1 MTIKIGKRY
10 LVVGELTTTDQSR
23 LYLAR
28 DLLFN
33 HTVVIK
39 EVITGQLTQIERE
52 YEVLHQLQHPNLVQ
66 AIDLVAKQD
75 QVFLVL
81 THAPGLD
88 FVSWA
93 RRDRSPRRLC
103 EGTAAV
109 LRGLQYIHR
118 RGAVHRDIKPH
129 NIRVAESQIGTLP
142 AARIVDFG
150 LASFDAHAATESV
163 GTPGYLPPEVLAGE
177 PAAPASDL
185 FSLGAMLFEALTDT
199 PGGYDLGG
207 RKGAAA
213 VDTAGALGG
222 LGEIAAALLDDD
234 PDARPGAPQLF
245 DALGEIAGRPLQL
258 DAEELGGDYLP
269 SSPLVGRHEQL
280 SRLDAE
286 IERVAGGAGRLLCL
300 EGVGRRAFVA
310 EVAARARLRGVQVF
324 EVDTG
329 LSLEREVDGDEPAS
343 GNEPLHRRASRLVD
357 RLAAWPRPLL
367 ICCDLREGEEDR
379 LLEATLDQLTRLHG
393 AGAAPGGLLLLLT
406 APRAGLTL
414 VQLPDLT
421 AQQVTEQVRGLLY
434 HVEAIPWLGQVRG
447 VTGGD
452 PELVTALVRRQ
463 IEAGLPDALQ
473 EQPQLSKIDLER
485 LDARQRELLACLA
498 HAAAPVPP
506 EILDAVIPP
515 EVRAA
520 LPELVSRGLLK
531 ISSRGVAPQSSALA
545 QRAAEAIT
553 GAEAQALHRR
563 YADAYAAEEHADPA
577 ILGHHLIR
585 SRQAEAAAPL
595 LLAAGARRADLERAA
610 ELLSPAAD
618 DHARVVA
625 RLARLSRAEGDL
637 DRALEQLER
646 LDDPE
651 QAALLRAE
659 LLLDAGQPARALQA
673 LELAE
678 TPGGQLLL
686 LRARAHVLLG
696 ESQAA
701 AAAAEAG
708 LALEGLAAARRVE
721 LQNVAGLA
729 ALYLGRE
736 ADALRLLTQ
745 ARRAARALDQP
756 EALARVLNSLGIA
769 HQRLGQL
776 DRAAGAYQESLA
788 LFRSVGDLRLAASCA
803 LNLGTLAHRQSSYEE
818 ALSHYRAATALGQ
831 RSALGATTIWA
842 LANEAN
848 LLLLFGDVGAAEERL
863 ALATRLCEQQ
873 GGGRSLGGHILLY
886 RADARRLGGDPSG
899 ARALLERALRRF
911 ESTDRPGRE
920 AAALLGFELDLLQG
934 AVDEAA
940 AGCARLLER
949 LAPDAPDR
957 HVACLIGGRAALAL
971 EPPNLERAGQLLE
984 QAAAR
989 EASASGGDERAWEVE
1004 AALAALWEARGDA
1017 ERQRDHARRCAEA
1030 VARLRGRVPAQFR
1043 ACFDARPDL
1052 KRATTCLSEETPG
1065 SRIEEVGLARLLA
1078 INEELSG
1085 ALPLESLLELILDSA
1100 IELTGAE
1107 RGFILLRR
1115 GGRLRLAGAR
1125 NADREPLR
1133 RGAAKYSRSI
1143 ARQVVSD
1150 GCPAVLTD
1158 AQEDRDFAGRQ
1169 SISDLRLRAVLC
1181 APLRA
1186 RDETRGALYL
1196 DNRFTPGLFDERTVS
1211 LAAAFAVQACIAL
1224 ENARLFD
1231 ESARQR
1237 DELAEAKAAVEAL
1250 NRRLAAQVARQ
1261 SQQLSEITVR
1271 LAHQEEE
1278 LVRRYNAA
1286 KMIGRSKPMLELFAS
1301 IDRVADAEVPVV
1313 IHGESGTGKELAAR
1327 AIHQSSPRRAEPF
1340 VALNCGALPANL
1352 LESELFGYARG
1363 AFTGAGRDR
1372 AGLFEAAGGGTLLLD
1387 EIGDMN
1393 LEMQVKLLRVL
1404 QERTFRRLGDQDE
1417 RRSRCR
1423 VLAASHRDLAR
1434 LVTEGR
1440 FREDLYYRLKVVQL
1454 EVPPLRRRR
1463 EDIPLLTEHFL
1474 AQEQQRR
1481 TISPPAL
1488 RALIDHDWPG
1498 NVRQLHNE
1506 LQRAALLGGELIA
1519 LADLSDELRQSGEP
1533 APDGATAKEAHT
1545 EGEEP
1550 SLREALRRHER
1561 RLIERALQ
1569 RSGASVTAAAATL
1582 GLHRVALHRRMRAL
1596 GIAGVRGKTTRRTK

>member
-1 MTIKIGKRY
+1 
-10 LVVGELTTTDQSR
+10 
-23 LYLAR
+23 
-28 DLLFN
+28 
-33 HTVVIK
+33 
-39 EVITGQLTQIERE
+39 
-52 YEVLHQLQHPNLVQ
+52 
-66 AIDLVAKQD
+66 
-75 QVFLVL
+75 
-81 THAPGLD
+81 
-88 FVSWA
+88 
-93 RRDRSPRRLC
+93 
-103 EGTAAV
+103 
-109 LRGLQYIHR
+109 
-118 RGAVHRDIKPH
+118 
-129 NIRVAESQIGTLP
+129 
-142 AARIVDFG
+142 
-150 LASFDAHAATESV
+150 
-163 GTPGYLPPEVLAGE
+163 
-177 PAAPASDL
+177 
-185 FSLGAMLFEALTDT
+185 MLFEVLTNA

-207 RKGAAA
+207 GKGATTGA
-213 VDTAGALGG
+213 VSTTGPLGG

-245 DALGEIAGRPLQL
+245 DALGAIAGRPLQL
-258 DAEELGGDYLP
+258 EAQELRGDYLP
-269 SSPLVGRHEQL
+269 RSPLVGRRDQL
-280 SRLDAE
+280 ARLDAE
-286 IERVAGGAGRLLCL
+286 IERSAGGAGGLLCL
-300 EGVGRRAFVA
+300 EGVGRRAFLA

-329 LSLEREVDGDEPAS
+329 LSLEREVDGDEAAS
-343 GNEPLHRRASRLVD
+343 GSEPLHRRASRLVD

-379 LLEATLDQLTRLHG
+379 LLEATLDQLTRLHN

-406 APRAGLTL
+406 APRAGLTS
-414 VQLPDLT
+414 VRLPELT

-434 HVEAIPWLGQVRG
+434 HLEAIPWLGQVRDA
-447 VTGGD
+447 TGGD

-473 EQPQLSKIDLER
+473 EQQLRARTDLER

-506 EILDAVIPP
+506 EILDAVMPP

-531 ISSRGVAPQSSALA
+531 ISSRGVAPQSDALA
-545 QRAAEAIT
+545 RRAAEAIT

-563 YADAYAAEEHADPA
+563 YAEAYAAEEHADPA
-577 ILGHHLIR
+577 VMGHHLIR

-595 LLAAGARRADLERAA
+595 LLSTGAPRADLERAV
-610 ELLSPAAD
+610 ELLTAGAP

-625 RLARLSRAEGDL
+625 RLARLLRAEGDL
-637 DRALEQLER
+637 IRALELLER
-646 LDDPE
+646 LDDAE

-673 LELAE
+673 LEQVQAVD
-678 TPGGQLLL
+678 GQLLL

-696 ESQAA
+696 ENEPAA
-701 AAAAEAG
+701 AAAAAG
-708 LALEGLAAARRVE
+708 LALRGLAEARRVE

-729 ALYLGRE
+729 AIYLGQEE
-736 ADALRLLTQ
+736 AALALLTQ
-745 ARRAARALDQP
+745 AERAARALEQP

-769 HQRLGQL
+769 HQRRGRL
-776 DRAAGAYQESLA
+776 DRAARAYEESLA
-788 LFRSVGDLRLAASCA
+788 LFRRIGDLRLAASCA
-803 LNLGTLAHRQSSYEE
+803 LNLGTLAHRQSRYEE
-818 ALSHYRAATALGQ
+818 ALSHYRAAAALGQ
-831 RSALGATTIWA
+831 RCPLGATTIWA

-848 LLLLFGDVGAAEERL
+848 LLLLFGDVRAAEERL
-863 ALATRLCEQQ
+863 ALATRLCEEQE
-873 GGGRSLGGHILLY
+873 GGRSLSGHILLY
-886 RADARRLGGDPSG
+886 RADARRLGGSPEE
-899 ARALLERALRRF
+899 ARALLARALRRF
-911 ESTDRPGRE
+911 EPTDCPGRE

-934 AVDEAA
+934 AADDAA
-940 AGCARLLER
+940 AGCEQLLARM
-949 LAPDAPDR
+949 APDAPDR
-957 HVACLIGGRAALAL
+957 HAVCLIGGRAAMAQAQ
-971 EPPNLERAGQLLE
+971 PDLERAAGLLE
-984 QAAAR
+984 QARALAAG
-989 EASASGGDERAWEVE
+989 ASGGDERAWEIE
-1004 AALAALWEARGDA
+1004 AALAELGRARGDSA
-1017 ERQRDHARRCAEA
+1017 QQQQHARRSAEA
-1030 VARLRGRVPAQFR
+1030 VARLRERVPPQFR
-1043 ACFDARPDL
+1043 ASFDARLDL
-1052 KRATTCLSEETPG
+1052 KRAAVDRVLEATEGRVQEF
-1065 SRIEEVGLARLLA
+1065 GLARLLA
-1078 INEELSG
+1078 INEELNQG
-1085 ALPLESLLELILDSA
+1085 LPLERLLELILDSA
-1100 IELTGAE
+1100 IELTSAE

-1115 GGRLRLAGAR
+1115 GGHLRLAAAR
-1125 NADREPLR
+1125 NADCEPLR

-1143 ARQVVSD
+1143 ARQVIGD
-1150 GCPAVLTD
+1150 GRAAVLTD

-1186 RDETRGALYL
+1186 RGETRGALYL
-1196 DNRFTPGLFDERTVS
+1196 DNRFTPGLFDERTVA
-1211 LAAAFAVQACIAL
+1211 LAAAFAVQACIAM

-1286 KMIGRSKPMLELFAS
+1286 SMIGRSKPMLELFAS
-1301 IDRVADAEVPVV
+1301 IDWVADADVPVV

-1327 AIHQSSPRRAEPF
+1327 AIHQASPRGAEPF

-1352 LESELFGYARG
+1352 LESELFGYVRG
-1363 AFTGAGRDR
+1363 AFTGAVRDR

-1387 EIGDMN
+1387 EIGDMD

-1440 FREDLYYRLKVVQL
+1440 FREDLYYRLNVVQL

-1481 TISPPAL
+1481 AVSPPAL

-1506 LQRAALLGGELIA
+1506 LQRAALLGGEVIA

-1533 APDGATAKEAHT
+1533 GPDGAAAKEAHDQ
-1545 EGEEP
+1545 GEEP
-1550 SLREALRRHER
+1550 GLREALRQHER
-1561 RLIERALQ
+1561 RLIERALR
-1569 RSGASVTAAAATL
+1569 RSGANVTAAAATL

-1596 GIAGVRGKTTRRTK
+1596 GIAGVRGKTTRRTR